1 MLNVRVLPHVRSNW
15 GYQQS
20 SGRVHSLLFMDVIS
34 LVLLSKLDVVMV
46 VIRAPLF
53 LKDLAF
59 GIMVRGVDKVGA

>member
-1 MLNVRVLPHVRSNW
+1 MRSNW

-20 SGRVHSLLFMDVIS
+20 SGRVNSLLFMDVIR

-59 GIMVRGVDKVGA
+59 GIMVGRVDKVGA

>member
-1 MLNVRVLPHVRSNW
+1 
-15 GYQQS
+15 
-20 SGRVHSLLFMDVIS
+20 MDVIS

-46 VIRAPLF
+46 MIRTPLF

>member
-1 MLNVRVLPHVRSNW
+1 
-15 GYQQS
+15 
-20 SGRVHSLLFMDVIS
+20 MDVIS

-59 GIMVRGVDKVGA
+59 GIMVSGVDKVGA